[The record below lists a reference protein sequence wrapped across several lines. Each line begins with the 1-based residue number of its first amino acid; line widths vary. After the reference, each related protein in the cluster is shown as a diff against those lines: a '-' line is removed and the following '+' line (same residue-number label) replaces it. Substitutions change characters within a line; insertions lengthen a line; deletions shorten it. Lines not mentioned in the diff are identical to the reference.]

1 MRIDT
6 SSARRRGTPRR
17 YTTAPLALLVLA
29 PALALAQE
37 AEVQVGADVGVEE
50 DGAAGPPPVLAVE
63 HALRADGRPAPLKV
77 IVRRPTWLRTAPA
90 PDAPVRR
97 EVGPMEFFF
106 VLAREEGWYRV
117 ATRETVPAGT
127 QLGFLAIEDVVE
139 WWHREAIG
147 LLPRASGRQRARFYA
162 DPARWQ
168 DGFTRWPDPPQAD
181 GAALGIE
188 PERLGHAGFV
198 LPVLEAREGVT
209 LDLDGSVH
217 DLYRVAFVAAP
228 PAGVTAAPA
237 APADQALKDELGG
250 FLVDVVFCV
259 DASGSMQ
266 PYIDAVREAIARV
279 TADLRDAHADLRD
292 RFRFGLVTFRG
303 PGEAEIAC
311 RLEEGRDHARFLGR
325 VAALDDE
332 GGADDGEDV
341 LSGMKLALSGMD
353 WCDVGFKQVVLVG
366 DEAAFGPDNH
376 PERNPTGLTI
386 PELLAIAQ
394 PVEGAVRPLDALKV
408 CRVISTVEVQ
418 RRVNGAKLDALRTRQ
433 FSELAGLGDGAHFP
447 GEAFRFAA
455 GEVGGMRDALVADL
469 TRRIEGARAVA
480 GIVDDDAPQA
490 LPAGPLDRDAR
501 FAGVPAPF
509 REMIELLRPTDALEA
524 LPVHEAWTSSFDA
537 YGAPVVTERFL
548 VSRARLRRL
557 QQTVELVA
565 TELDL
570 PGVNPGVLVQM
581 LQQRLA
587 AMSIDHDL
595 SPATPLSVVFEIV
608 GGLPIRTPLME
619 LSPEQVAAMTPAD
632 RGRVVDKLAR
642 MARVF
647 DEQLGT
653 PGLWFKLDPSDEA
666 RDALAF
672 VSIDDVR

>member
-1 MRIDT
+1 MRPAAVLVT
-6 SSARRRGTPRR
+6 AAALSLAGLPRAR
-17 YTTAPLALLVLA
+17 
-29 PALALAQE
+29 AQE
-37 AEVQVGADVGVEE
+37 PEVRVGAESGVEDE
-50 DGAAGPPPVLAVE
+50 GAAPSVLAVE

-77 IVRRPTWLRTAPA
+77 IVRRPASLRTAPA

-97 EVGPMEFFF
+97 ALGPMEFFF
-106 VLAREEGWYRV
+106 VLPGDHAGWYRV
-117 ATRETVPAGT
+117 ATREVVPAGT
-127 QLGFLAIEDVVE
+127 QLGFVAVEDVVE

-147 LLPRASGRQRARFYA
+147 LLPRASGRQRARFYV

-168 DGFTRWPDPPQAD
+168 DGFTRWPDRPAQD
-181 GAALGIE
+181 EAALGIE
-188 PERLGHAGFV
+188 PERLGNAGFV

-217 DLYRVAFVAAP
+217 DLYRVAFIAAP
-228 PAGVTAAPA
+228 QGRAAPA
-237 APADQALKDELGG
+237 APDQALRDQLGG

-279 TADLRDAHADLRD
+279 TADLREGHGDLRD

-303 PGEAEIAC
+303 PGEAEVVC
-311 RLEEGRDHARFLGR
+311 RLDEGRDHARFLGH

-376 PERNPTGLTI
+376 PERSPSGLTI
-386 PELLAIAQ
+386 PELLELAQ

-418 RRVNGAKLDALRTRQ
+418 RPVNGKKLDALRTRQ

-455 GEVGGMRDALVADL
+455 GEVAGMRDALVADL

-480 GIVDDDAPQA
+480 GLVDASAPEA
-490 LPAGPLDRDAR
+490 LPAGSVDRDAR

-509 REMIELLRPTDALEA
+509 REMIELLRPADRLEA
-524 LPVHEAWTSSFDA
+524 LPVHQAWVSSFDA
-537 YGAPVVTERFL
+537 FGAPVVTERFL

-595 SPATPLSVVFEIV
+595 SPSTPLGVVLEIV
-608 GGLPIRTPLME
+608 GGLPIRTPLMQ

-647 DEQLGT
+647 DEQLAT
-653 PGLWFKLDPSDEA
+653 PGLWFKLDPSDDA

-672 VSIDDVR
+672 VAIDDVR

>member
-1 MRIDT
+1 MRAAVVVVSAAFI
-6 SSARRRGTPRR
+6 SLACAPSAR
-17 YTTAPLALLVLA
+17 AQDA
-29 PALALAQE
+29 PAPD
-37 AEVQVGADVGVEE
+37 VQVGAEVGEE
-50 DGAAGPPPVLAVE
+50 AGPLDTE
-63 HALRADGRPAPLKV
+63 QALRADGRPAPLKV
-77 IVRRPTWLRTAPA
+77 IVRRKTSLRLSPS
-90 PDAPVRR
+90 PDGPVRR

-106 VLAREEGWYRV
+106 VLPSDTPGWHRV
-117 ATRETVPAGT
+117 ATRETVSAGT
-127 QLGFLAIEDVVE
+127 QLGFLPVEDVVE

-147 LLPRASGRQRARFYA
+147 LLPRASGRQRARFYEDA
-162 DPARWQ
+162 TGWQ
-168 DGFTRWPDPPQAD
+168 DGFTRWPDAPEQD
-181 GAALGIE
+181 QGALGIE
-188 PERLGHAGFV
+188 PERLGNAGFV
-198 LPVLEAREGVT
+198 MPVLEAREGVT

-217 DLYRVAFVAAP
+217 DLYRVAFIAARAGEP
-228 PAGVTAAPA
+228 LPAPSVTEPAPEPTLRA
-237 APADQALKDELGG
+237 ELGG

-259 DASGSMQ
+259 DVSGSMQ

-279 TADLRDAHADLRD
+279 TADLREKHPDLSD

-303 PGEAEIAC
+303 PGEAEVAC
-311 RLEEGRDHARFLGR
+311 RLEDGRDHARFLAS

-332 GGADDGEDV
+332 GGAGEGEDV
-341 LSGMKLALSGMD
+341 ISGMKLALGMD

-366 DEAAFGPDNH
+366 DEAAFGPENH
-376 PERNPTGLTI
+376 PERNPSGLTI
-386 PELLAIAQ
+386 EELLTMAQ
-394 PVEGAVRPLDALKV
+394 PIEGAVRPLDALRV

-418 RRVNGAKLDALRTRQ
+418 RAVNGADLDALRTRQ

-447 GEAFRFAA
+447 GEAFRFGADQ
-455 GEVGGMRDALVADL
+455 VTGMRDALVADL
-469 TRRIEGARAVA
+469 ARRIEGARAVA
-480 GIVDDDAPQA
+480 ELVDDDTPAP
-490 LPAGPLDRDAR
+490 LPDVRVDADPR

-509 REMIELLRPTDALEA
+509 REMIELLRPAGTQGDGA
-524 LPVHEAWTSSFDA
+524 LPVRDAWVSSFDA
-537 YGAPVVTERFL
+537 YGAAVVTERFL

-557 QQTVELVA
+557 QQVIELVG

-608 GGLPIRTPLME
+608 GGLPLRTPLME

-642 MARVF
+642 MARAF
-647 DEQLGT
+647 DEQLET
-653 PGLWFKLDPSDEA
+653 PALWFKLDPSDDA

-672 VSIDDVR
+672 IAIDDVR

>member
-1 MRIDT
+1 MRREVLI
-6 SSARRRGTPRR
+6 
-17 YTTAPLALLVLA
+17 TAAVLSLALPGA
-29 PALALAQE
+29 AQDDE
-37 AEVQVGADVGVEE
+37 LRVGAESGVEE
-50 DGAAGPPPVLAVE
+50 DAPAAPAPVLAVE

-77 IVRRPTWLRTAPA
+77 IVRRPTALRTAPA

-97 EVGPMEFFF
+97 QVGPMEFFF
-106 VLAREEGWYRV
+106 VLARQDGWYRV

-127 QLGFLAIEDVVE
+127 QLGFLAVEDVVE

-168 DGFTRWPDPPQAD
+168 DGFTRWPDPPRRD
-181 GAALGIE
+181 EAALGIE
-188 PERLGHAGFV
+188 PERLGNAAFV
-198 LPVLEAREGVT
+198 MPVLEAREGVT
-209 LDLDGSVH
+209 LDVDGSVH
-217 DLYRVAFVAAP
+217 DLYRVAFVVAP
-228 PAGVTAAPA
+228 PAGAAAAPA
-237 APADQALKDELGG
+237 APDHALRDALGG

-259 DASGSMQ
+259 DVSGSMQ

-279 TADLRDAHADLRD
+279 AADLRERHPDLRD

-303 PGEAEIAC
+303 PGEAEVAC
-311 RLEEGRDHARFLGR
+311 TLEEGRDHARFLAR
-325 VAALDDE
+325 VAALDDD
-332 GGADDGEDV
+332 GGVDDGEDV
-341 LSGMKLALSGMD
+341 VSGMKLALTAMD

-376 PERNPTGLTI
+376 PERNPTGLSI
-386 PELLAIAQ
+386 QDLLAIAQ
-394 PVEGAVRPLDALKV
+394 PVEGAVRPLDALRV

-418 RRVNGAKLDALRTRQ
+418 RPVNGARLDALRTRQ

-455 GEVGGMRDALVADL
+455 GEVRGMRDALVADL

-480 GIVDDDAPQA
+480 GIVDQDAPQA
-490 LPAGPLDRDAR
+490 LPPGPLDRDPR

-509 REMIELLRPTDALEA
+509 REMIELLRPTDGLEA
-524 LPVHEAWTSSFDA
+524 LPVREGWVSSFDA
-537 YGAPVVTERFL
+537 FGAPVVTERFL

-570 PGVNPGVLVQM
+570 PGVNPAVLVQM

-595 SPATPLSVVFEIV
+595 GPATPLAVVLEIV

-619 LSPEQVAAMTPAD
+619 LTPEQVAAMTPAD

-642 MARVF
+642 MARAF
-647 DEQLGT
+647 DEQLAT
-653 PGLWFKLDPSDEA
+653 PGLWFKLDPTDEA
-666 RDALAF
+666 RNALAF
-672 VSIDDVR
+672 ISIDDVR

>member
-1 MRIDT
+1 MRNAAWI
-6 SSARRRGTPRR
+6 A
-17 YTTAPLALLVLA
+17 AALICLASA
-29 PALALAQE
+29 PAARGQE
-37 AEVQVGADVGVEE
+37 EVQVGAEVGEE
-50 DGAAGPPPVLAVE
+50 AGLLDTEQAV
-63 HALRADGRPAPLKV
+63 RADGRPAPLKV
-77 IVRRPTWLRTAPA
+77 IVRRRTALRVSPS

-106 VLAREEGWYRV
+106 VLPGAANGWHRV
-117 ATRETVPAGT
+117 ATREVVPAGT
-127 QLGFLAIEDVVE
+127 QLGYLAVEDVVE

-147 LLPRASGRQRARFYA
+147 LLPRASGRQRARFYD
-162 DPARWQ
+162 DPTRWQ
-168 DGFTRWPDPPQAD
+168 DGFTRWPDRPEQD
-181 GAALGIE
+181 QGALGIE

-198 LPVLEAREGVT
+198 MPVLEAREGVT

-217 DLYRVAFVAAP
+217 DLYRVAFIAARP
-228 PAGVTAAPA
+228 GDPVTPSAPA
-237 APADQALKDELGG
+237 PEPTLRAELGG

-259 DASGSMQ
+259 DVSGSMQ

-279 TADLRDAHADLRD
+279 TADLREGHQALSD

-303 PGEAEIAC
+303 PGEAEVAC
-311 RLEEGRDHARFLGR
+311 RLEDGRDHARFLAA

-332 GGADDGEDV
+332 GGAGDGEDV
-341 LSGMKLALSGMD
+341 ISGMKLALGMD
-353 WCDVGFKQVVLVG
+353 WCEVGFKQVVLVG

-386 PELLAIAQ
+386 EELLTMAQ
-394 PVEGAVRPLDALKV
+394 PVEGAVRPLDALRV

-418 RRVNGAKLDALRTRQ
+418 RPVNGEQLDLLRTRQ

-447 GEAFRFAA
+447 GEAWRFGADQ
-455 GEVGGMRDALVADL
+455 VTGMRDALVADL
-469 TRRIEGARAVA
+469 TRRIDGARAVA
-480 GIVDDDAPQA
+480 ELIDETPAPLPEGRVA
-490 LPAGPLDRDAR
+490 LDPR

-509 REMIELLRPTDALEA
+509 RELIELLRPAGRSGDA
-524 LPVHEAWTSSFDA
+524 LPVQDAWVSSFDA
-537 YGAPVVTERFL
+537 YGAAVVTERFL

-557 QQTVELVA
+557 QQVIELVG

-570 PGVNPGVLVQM
+570 PGVNPAVLVQM

-595 SPATPLSVVFEIV
+595 GPATPLSVVFEIV

-619 LSPEQVAAMTPAD
+619 LTPEQVAAMTPAD

-642 MARVF
+642 MARAF
-647 DEQLGT
+647 DEQLET
-653 PGLWFKLDPSDEA
+653 PALWFKLDPSDDA

-672 VSIDDVR
+672 IAIDDVR

>member
-1 MRIDT
+1 MT
-6 SSARRRGTPRR
+6 CLPRRGLP
-17 YTTAPLALLVLA
+17 LVLPTLLA
-29 PALALAQE
+29 AALASAQE
-37 AEVQVGADVGVEE
+37 PELRVGADLGVEDE
-50 DGAAGPPPVLAVE
+50 AQAEAAPPVLALD

-77 IVRRPTWLRTAPA
+77 IVRRPASLRTAPS

-106 VLAREEGWYRV
+106 VLAKHEGWYRV
-117 ATRETVPAGT
+117 ATRESVPAGT
-127 QLGFLAIEDVVE
+127 QLGFVAVEDVVE

-168 DGFTRWPDPPQAD
+168 DGFTRWPDPPQRD
-181 GAALGIE
+181 EAALGIE

-217 DLYRVAFVAAP
+217 DLYRVAFIAAP
-228 PAGVTAAPA
+228 PGGQAAAP
-237 APADQALKDELGG
+237 PPPDRALRDALGG

-259 DASGSMQ
+259 DVSGSMQ

-279 TADLRDAHADLRD
+279 TADLRDRHADLRD

-303 PGEAEIAC
+303 PGEAEVAC
-311 RLEEGRDHARFLGR
+311 SLEEGRDHARFLGR

-353 WCDVGFKQVVLVG
+353 WSDVGFKQVVLVG

-376 PERNPTGLTI
+376 PERSPTGLTI
-386 PELLAIAQ
+386 AELLAIAQ

-418 RRVNGAKLDALRTRQ
+418 RPVNGAKLDGLRTRQ

-455 GEVGGMRDALVADL
+455 GEVAGMRDALVADL
-469 TRRIEGARAVA
+469 GRRIEGARAVA
-480 GIVDDDAPQA
+480 GLVGEAAPA
-490 LPAGPLDRDAR
+490 PLPQGPLAADAR

-509 REMIELLRPTDALEA
+509 REMIELLRPAEPDDAALQG
-524 LPVHEAWTSSFDA
+524 LPVQQAWTSSFDA
-537 YGAPVVTERFL
+537 FGAPVVTERFL

-595 SPATPLSVVFEIV
+595 SPTTPLSVVLEIV

-642 MARVF
+642 MARAF
-647 DEQLGT
+647 DEQLAT
-653 PGLWFKLDPSDEA
+653 PGLWFKLDPTDEA